1 MVEPHGH
8 AYYHGFYGSDL
19 IRVAS
24 ADLSLKIDAL
34 TDLVKELKGNIMSL
48 TAEVQALVDQVAAN
62 TSAEASAAAA
72 EKQLATQIADLQAQ
86 IAAIVPGAAISPED
100 LAAIVASTS
109 SLKDSMTALV
119 GAIPA
124 NT

>member
-1 MVEPHGH
+1 
-8 AYYHGFYGSDL
+8 
-19 IRVAS
+19 
-24 ADLSLKIDAL
+24 
-34 TDLVKELKGNIMSL
+34 MSL
-48 TAEVQALVDQVAAN
+48 TAEVRALVDQVAAN